1 MYGDHCRVLE
11 FVPTPQCF
19 SVLVKPLCE
28 NNWLLFEL
36 IMGRTQCEHKERKLK
51 PQRNTDE
58 SSKESCM
65 KNTWHLRAPKH
76 KESCTLM
83 SYEHWLI
90 SREAAFMRRKYGHG
104 RHHRKLSWR
113 RAIGWCSAWI
123 LEEGLEMRRHK
134 MPGMSRLSHVVRF
147 GRSNEI
153 YAWSEA
159 LALARAAGG
168 LFRAPNFTFVS
179 WIVSFS
185 TKAYTSLLQGL
196 LSSNFFILYT
206 DEYWSIMS
214 LVSMAMGYR

>member
-1 MYGDHCRVLE
+1 MWAQRKKAEATKKHR
-11 FVPTPQCF
+11 
-19 SVLVKPLCE
+19 
-28 NNWLLFEL
+28 
-36 IMGRTQCEHKERKLK
+36 RKL
-51 PQRNTDE
+51 QRKLYEKYLASQSSKAQRKLHTDE
-58 SSKESCM
+58 L
-65 KNTWHLRAPKH
+65 W
-76 KESCTLM
+76 TLVDI
-83 SYEHWLI
+83 E
-90 SREAAFMRRKYGHG
+90 RNEAAFMRRKYGHG

>member
-1 MYGDHCRVLE
+1 MGCNGNPSCRCMKMAGLDVLASWAETKRNGSFIIKYRLRMYGDHCRVLE

-76 KESCTLM
+76 KETCTLM

-90 SREAAFMRRKYGHG
+90 SRGMKL
-104 RHHRKLSWR
+104 LSWD
-113 RAIGWCSAWI
+113 ASMVMGDTIGS
-123 LEEGLEMRRHK
+123 
-134 MPGMSRLSHVVRF
+134 
-147 GRSNEI
+147 
-153 YAWSEA
+153 
-159 LALARAAGG
+159 
-168 LFRAPNFTFVS
+168 
-179 WIVSFS
+179 
-185 TKAYTSLLQGL
+185 
-196 LSSNFFILYT
+196 
-206 DEYWSIMS
+206 
-214 LVSMAMGYR
+214 